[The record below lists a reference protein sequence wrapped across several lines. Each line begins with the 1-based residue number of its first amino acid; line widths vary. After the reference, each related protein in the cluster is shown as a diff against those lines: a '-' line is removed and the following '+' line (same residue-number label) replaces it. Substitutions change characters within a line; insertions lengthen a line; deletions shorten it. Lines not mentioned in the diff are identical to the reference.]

1 MGSDRTASRR
11 KDLGFVVPN
20 DHRQRKSGA
29 CINCSG
35 DRTVSAGKES
45 RKGADLSLIN
55 VSRYA

>member
-11 KDLGFVVPN
+11 KDLGFAVPN
-20 DHRQRKSGA
+20 DHRHRKSST
-29 CINCSG
+29 CINCGG
-35 DRTVSAGKES
+35 DSAVSAGKES